1 MEDMNVPIL
10 PIDMGRYGSPE
21 MRAIFEEEGK
31 LQRLL
36 DVEAAL
42 AWAHAEVG
50 DLPKDAAATIGAMAS
65 VTYVRLDR
73 VKAIEAAIRHD
84 VMAMVQA
91 FAEVCGSSGA
101 YVHVGATSNDITDSA
116 TALQLK
122 DAIALI
128 GQRLNNLEAVLM
140 ELAAANKRVLIIGR
154 THGQHAIPTTVGFKL
169 VVWLREVARHLQR
182 LEECTP
188 RVVVGKM
195 SGAVGTQAGLG
206 PHALRVQQLT
216 MERLG
221 LRAADVSTQIVQ
233 RDRYAEL
240 ICLFANIASSLDNFA
255 LEIRELQ
262 RPEIGELAE
271 PFAAATQVGSST
283 MPQKRNPILC
293 ERVCGLAKILRS
305 LTIPAL
311 ENVPTWHERDITQS
325 SAERFILPE
334 ACILLEYMLIL
345 MTRVLRGLHIDRER
359 MRANVD
365 ATGGRVMSESI
376 MLALARQ
383 GLGRQRAHSLVRDI
397 ALQSERDGAS
407 FRDALLAHPE
417 VQRCLSVGEVDAAL
431 NPERYLGTA
440 LEQIDAMLELT
451 TAERAKR
458 GISPEPERR
467 SRALEI

>member
-1 MEDMNVPIL
+1 MPIL

-21 MRAIFEEEGK
+21 MRAIFDEEGK

-50 DLPKDAAATIGAMAS
+50 DLPKEAAETIGAMAS
-65 VTYVRLDR
+65 VALVRLDR

-84 VMAMVQA
+84 VMAVVQA
-91 FAEVCGSSGA
+91 LAEVCGPSGA
-101 YVHVGATSNDITDSA
+101 YIHVGATSNDITDSA

-128 GQRLNNLEAVLM
+128 RHRLTDLEGVLM
-140 ELAAANKRVLIIGR
+140 EKAAANKQILIIGR
-154 THGQHAIPTTVGFKL
+154 THGQHAIPTTLGFKF

-182 LEECTP
+182 LAECTP

-206 PHALRVQQLT
+206 SHALQVQQLT
-216 MERLG
+216 MKRLG
-221 LRAADVSTQIVQ
+221 LQAADVSTQIVQ

-283 MPQKRNPILC
+283 MPHKQNPILC

-305 LTIPAL
+305 LTVPAL

-345 MTRVLRGLHIDRER
+345 LTRVLRGLRIDRER

-365 ATGGRVMSESI
+365 VTGGRVMSESI
-376 MLALARQ
+376 MLALAQR
-383 GLGRQRAHSLVRDI
+383 GLGRQRAHSLIRDI
-397 ALQSERDGAS
+397 ALQSSRDGTA
-407 FRDALLAHPE
+407 FRDALLDNPE
-417 VQRCLSVGEVDAAL
+417 VHRWLTPQEVDAAL
-431 NPERYLGTA
+431 HPESYLGTA
-440 LEQIDAMLELT
+440 LEQVDAMLALT
-451 TAERAKR
+451 AAERDQR
-458 GISPEPERR
+458 VTPPNPE
-467 SRALEI
+467 